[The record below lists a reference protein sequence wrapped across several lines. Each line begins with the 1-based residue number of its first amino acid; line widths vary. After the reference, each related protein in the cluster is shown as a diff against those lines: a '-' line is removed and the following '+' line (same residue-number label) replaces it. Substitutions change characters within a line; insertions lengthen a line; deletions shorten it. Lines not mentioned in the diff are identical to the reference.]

1 MMNEILIEILELP
14 NQLREKFTGKVNR
27 PDISQSNGSNQRWQE
42 TSNSAPVAFV
52 LPLHLNG

>member
-1 MMNEILIEILELP
+1 MMKIVDGQVKQAKDFAKELS
-14 NQLREKFTGKVNR
+14 LL
-27 PDISQSNGSNQRWQE
+27 NGSNQRWQE